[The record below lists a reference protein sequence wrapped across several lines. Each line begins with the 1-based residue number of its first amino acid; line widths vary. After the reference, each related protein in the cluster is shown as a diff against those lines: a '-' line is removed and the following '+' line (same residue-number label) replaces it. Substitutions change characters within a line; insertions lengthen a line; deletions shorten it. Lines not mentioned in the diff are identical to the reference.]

1 MEVIEKSFRLLM
13 DILPYVLEKMNPLA
27 ERIISVFASILALS
41 SKYLTIS
48 QSILTKLRETV
59 KNCLQ

>member
-59 KNCLQ
+59 KNCLK

>member
-27 ERIISVFASILALS
+27 ERIISVFSSILALS

-48 QSILTKLRETV
+48 QSILSKLREKV
-59 KNCLQ
+59 KNCLK

>member
-48 QSILTKLRETV
+48 QSILTKLREAV
-59 KNCLQ
+59 KNCLK